1 LVIYAETKGF
11 DSVIVNF
18 ESKREM
24 QSQRILLTDLV
35 QTLSTIIG
43 LILPL
48 FVTDSYFVMDRH
60 IWHCKICIDH
70 APLATWLLPY
80 TRFNHVILSF
90 IWLLVIMV
98 ISIMKYFNNN

>member
-1 LVIYAETKGF
+1 MLKQ
-11 DSVIVNF
+11 SVIVNF

-24 QSQRILLTDLV
+24 QSQRSLLTDLV

-48 FVTDSYFVMDRH
+48 FVTDSYFVR
-60 IWHCKICIDH
+60 IDIFGILKF
-70 APLATWLLPY
+70 ARIIPSGDIVILLLPY
-80 TRFNHVILSF
+80 ARFNHVILSF
-90 IWLLVIMV
+90 ILLLVMMV